1 MPLSTRLGEA
11 MKLKRYARISEI
23 IASFAVVVTLIILVV
38 EVRENTAAI
47 YATNRQSISARIE
60 TRTIAL
66 ATSPQLSRLM
76 VVVKEPGG
84 IKTGST
90 EWWQLSVLYVG
101 LMTAAE
107 EAYLQYR
114 EGRLDQD
121 YFEARA
127 RRALLLLDNPVG
139 RDTFRIARE
148 EGHYVPEYLDW
159 VDETF
164 GLGSEENVVNQAV
177 E

>member
-1 MPLSTRLGEA
+1 
-11 MKLKRYARISEI
+11 MKLTKYALISEI
-23 IASFAVVVTLIILVV
+23 IGSIAVVVTLIVLVV

-47 YATNRQSISARIE
+47 HAANRQSISERIE
-60 TRTIAL
+60 YRTIAI
-66 ATSPQLSRLM
+66 ATSPELSRLLAS
-76 VVVKEPGG
+76 VQEPGA

-90 EWWQLSVLYVG
+90 EWWQVG
-101 LMTAAE
+101 SFYAGLLTATE

-114 EGRLDQD
+114 DDRLTRDF
-121 YFEARA
+121 FEARA

-139 RDTFRIARE
+139 REYFSNARE
-148 EGHYVPEYLDW
+148 AGHYVPEYMEW

-164 GLGSEENVVNQAV
+164 ELGSKANIANQAV

>member
-1 MPLSTRLGEA
+1 

-47 YATNRQSISARIE
+47 YAANRQSISDRIE
-60 TRTIAL
+60 HRTIAI
-66 ATSPQLSRLM
+66 ATSPELSRLLAS
-76 VVVKEPGG
+76 VQEPGG
-84 IKTGST
+84 IKKGST
-90 EWWQLSVLYVG
+90 EWWQVG
-101 LMTAAE
+101 SFYAGLLTATE

-114 EGRLDQD
+114 DGRLTHDF
-121 YFEARA
+121 FEARA

-164 GLGSEENVVNQAV
+164 ELGSKANIANQAV